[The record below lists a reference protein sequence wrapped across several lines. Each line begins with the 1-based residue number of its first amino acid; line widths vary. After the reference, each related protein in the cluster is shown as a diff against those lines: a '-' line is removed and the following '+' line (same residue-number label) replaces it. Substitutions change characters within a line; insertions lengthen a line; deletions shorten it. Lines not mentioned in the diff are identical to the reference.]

1 MNFAVD
7 QFPDWPDRRD
17 GREPDCLADGRE
29 LERLRLELEPPSSE
43 LPRLELLRL
52 ELPRLVL
59 SGRLDLLLLA
69 GLDGAAGVGVYER
82 ATVGLTLGLGELLL
96 LLFDA
101 GALTGRETAVTVC
114 LWGWGAD
121 GVRVT
126 RWVEDL
132 LLWLAVVV
140 ELAEPC
146 TGRVCPWY
154 VGRLTDCELGRVV
167 CARTV

>member
-1 MNFAVD
+1 LKTGLVDSRLKLVIFAVG
-7 QFPDWPDRRD
+7 QFPDWLDRSD

-29 LERLRLELEPPSSE
+29 LERLRLELEPPLSE
-43 LPRLELLRL
+43 LPRVELL
-52 ELPRLVL
+52 
-59 SGRLDLLLLA
+59 GRLDLLLLT
-69 GLDGAAGVGVYER
+69 GLDGAAGVLVYER
-82 ATVGLTLGLGELLL
+82 ATVGLAIGLGELL

-101 GALTGRETAVTVC
+101 GALTGRETVVTVC

-140 ELAEPC
+140 ELVGIC

-154 VGRLTDCELGRVV
+154 VGRLTDCELGRV